1 MLVKTFEVM
10 LHVYCINNG
19 VTRDFP
25 SGVSLLEIYNE
36 MGLDMPYG
44 PIAARV
50 NNETEGLGL
59 RIYRHKDVEFIDMT
73 SDDGMRMYVRSLT
86 FIFMKAMNEMFP
98 GEVVRFENAI
108 SRGYYCR
115 ATFPVTE
122 EQVGMLRERM
132 QQIVESDIPFKR
144 VECHTQDAID
154 VFEKIGRV
162 DKVRLLDTYDRLY
175 TSYYELDGYVDSY
188 YNGLVPST
196 GYIRLFEIEKYAD
209 GVLLRIPSKERPTE
223 LEDKVPQEK
232 LQEIF
237 EERLQWH
244 QKMGVETIGDFNKGV
259 RMGFGIDLVNV
270 SEVLQERRLS
280 NIADTVLER
289 GARVVL
295 IAGPSSS
302 GKTTFSK
309 RLSVQLLACG
319 LRPYAISL
327 DDFFVNRTLTPRK
340 PDGDYDFESIY
351 SIDLPYFNDSLS
363 RILAGEEVELP
374 YYNFVKGEREY
385 RGNKLKLLPNMVL
398 VIEGTHALNPMLTQQ
413 IPDSEKFR
421 IYVSAL
427 TSIKLDYH
435 NYISTSDSRLLRR
448 MLRDSKYRGY
458 SAVETIQRWPSVR
471 KGEEEWIFPFQEN
484 ADVMFNSS
492 HFYELAVLK
501 SHVEPLLRAVPQ
513 NIKEYSEARR
523 LLRFL
528 EYIVPLPDNEL
539 PPTSVVREFLGGSS
553 FKY

>member
-1 MLVKTFEVM
+1 MLQI
-10 LHVYCINNG
+10 LCRNNG
-19 VTRDFP
+19 ETRNFP
-25 SGVSLLEIYNE
+25 KGVSLREIYDGFN
-36 MGLDMPYG
+36 LNMPYG
-44 PIAARV
+44 VIAARV
-50 NNETEGLGL
+50 NNVTEGLAL
-59 RIYRHKDVEFIDMT
+59 RLYRHKDVEFLDIT

-86 FIFMKAMNEMFP
+86 FIFMKAVNEIFP
-98 GEVVRFENAI
+98 GETVRFENAI
-108 SRGYYCR
+108 SKGYYCR
-115 ATFPVTE
+115 MDKPIDEETVTKI
-122 EQVGMLRERM
+122 RARM
-132 QQIVESDIPFKR
+132 KSIVDSDIPFKR
-144 VECHTQDAID
+144 IECHTAEAID
-154 VFEKIGRV
+154 MFARMGRV
-162 DKVRLLDTYDRLY
+162 DKVRLLETYDRLY
-175 TSYYELDGYVDSY
+175 TSYYELDGYIDSY

-196 GYIRLFEIEKYAD
+196 GYIKLFEVEKFAG
-209 GVLLRIPSKERPTE
+209 GVLLRVPDKQCPER

-232 LQEIF
+232 LQELF

-259 RMGFGIDLVNV
+259 RAGYGIDLVNV

-280 NIADTVLER
+280 QIADQVLAS

-319 LRPYAISL
+319 LKPYAISL
-327 DDFFVNRTLTPRK
+327 DDYFVNRTETPRK
-340 PDGDYDFESIY
+340 ADGDYDFESIY
-351 SIDLPYFNDSLS
+351 SIDLPYFNESLTK
-363 RILAGEEVELP
+363 ILAGEEVALP

-385 RGNKLKLLPNMVL
+385 KGNTLKLTPQMVL
-398 VIEGTHALNPMLTQQ
+398 VIEGTHALNPMLTEQVAGK
-413 IPDSEKFR
+413 DKLR

-458 SAVETIQRWPSVR
+458 SAVETIKRWPDVR
-471 KGEEEWIFPFQEN
+471 KGEEEWIFPYQEN
-484 ADVMFNSS
+484 ADIMFNSS
-492 HFYELAVLK
+492 LFYELAVFK
-501 SHVEPLLRAVPQ
+501 SQAEPMLRAVPE
-513 NIKEYSEARR
+513 NIKEYSEAQR
-523 LLRFL
+523 LLHFL
-528 EYIVPLPDNEL
+528 DYIVPLPSEEL

>member
-1 MLVKTFEVM
+1 MDKSM
-10 LHVYCINNG
+10 IHVYCLNNS
-19 VTRDFP
+19 TMRDVP
-25 SGVSLLEIYNE
+25 IGSSLRDVYDMLA
-36 MGLDMPYG
+36 LDMPYG

-50 NNETEGLGL
+50 NNETHSLAMRLYG
-59 RIYRHKDVEFIDMT
+59 HKDVEFIDIT

-86 FIFMKAMNEMFP
+86 FVFMKAMNEMFP
-98 GEVVRFENAI
+98 GEIVRFENAI
-108 SRGYYCR
+108 SKGYYCR
-115 ATFPVTE
+115 MNNPLSE
-122 EQVGMLRERM
+122 EQVAVVKEKM
-132 QQIVESDIPFKR
+132 QLIIKSDIPFKR

-154 VFEKIGRV
+154 VFGKVGRT
-162 DKVRLLDTYDRLY
+162 DKVKLLETYDRLY
-175 TSYYELDGYVDSY
+175 TSYYELDGYVDSFY
-188 YNGLVPST
+188 HGLVPST
-196 GYIRLFEIEKYAD
+196 GYINLFEIEKFAD
-209 GVLLRIPSKERPTE
+209 GVLLRVPSKECPTK
-223 LEDKVPQEK
+223 LEDKIPQEK
-232 LQEIF
+232 LQVLF
-237 EERLQWH
+237 EERHNWH
-244 QKMGVETIGDFNKGV
+244 QKMEVETIGDFNKAVRSGHGV
-259 RMGFGIDLVNV
+259 DLVNV

-280 NIADTVLER
+280 KIADQILAR
-289 GARVVL
+289 GSRVVL

-327 DDFFVNRTLTPRK
+327 DDFFVNRTCTPLK

-351 SIDLPYFNDSLS
+351 SIDLPYFNDTLT
-363 RILAGEEVELP
+363 RILSGEEVELP

-385 RGNKLKLLPNMVL
+385 KGNKLKLAPQTVL
-398 VIEGTHALNPMLTQQ
+398 VIEGTHALNPMLTSQVA
-413 IPDSEKFR
+413 DSDKFR

-435 NYISTSDSRLLRR
+435 NYISTSDNRLLRR
-448 MLRDSKYRGY
+448 MLRDAKYRGY

-471 KGEEEWIFPFQEN
+471 EGEEEWIFPYQEN

-492 HFYELAVLK
+492 LFYELAVIK
-501 SHVEPLLRAVPQ
+501 THAEPILRAVPQ

-523 LLRFL
+523 LLHFL
-528 EYIVPLPDNEL
+528 EYIVPLQDNEL

>member
-1 MLVKTFEVM
+1 MI
-10 LHVYCINNG
+10 HIYCLNNG
-19 VTRDFP
+19 VTKDFP
-25 SGVSLLEIYNE
+25 KGSTLSEIYDALE
-36 MGLDMPYG
+36 LDMPYG

-50 NNETEGLGL
+50 NNVTLGL
-59 RIYRHKDVEFIDMT
+59 ATTIYRNKDVEFIDIT

-86 FIFMKAMNEMFP
+86 FIFMKAMNEVFP
-98 GEVVRFENAI
+98 REIVRFENAI
-108 SRGYYCR
+108 SKGYYCR
-115 ATFPVTE
+115 MDREITE
-122 EQVGMLRERM
+122 EQVALVREKM
-132 QQIVESDIPFKR
+132 HLIVESNIPFKR
-144 VECHTQDAID
+144 VECHTEEAID
-154 VFEKIGRV
+154 LFREVGRT
-162 DKVRLLDTYDRLY
+162 DKVKLLETYDRLY
-175 TSYYELDGYVDSY
+175 TSYYELDGYIDSY
-188 YNGLVPST
+188 YHGLVPST
-196 GYIRLFEIEKYAD
+196 GYINLFEIEKFAD
-209 GVLLRIPSKERPTE
+209 GVLLRVPNKERPKE
-223 LEDKVPQEK
+223 LEDKIPQDK
-232 LQEIF
+232 LQDLF

-259 RMGFGIDLVNV
+259 RAGFGVDLVNV

-280 NIADTVLER
+280 TIADEIQAR
-289 GARVVL
+289 NARVVL

-319 LRPYAISL
+319 LHPYAISL
-327 DDFFVNRTLTPRK
+327 DDFFVNRTETPRK

-351 SIDLPYFNDSLS
+351 SIDLPYFNESLT

-374 YYNFVKGEREY
+374 YYNFVSGEREY
-385 RGNKLKLLPNMVL
+385 KGNKLKLTPQMVL
-398 VIEGTHALNPMLTQQ
+398 VIEGTHALNPLLTSQVA
-413 IPDSEKFR
+413 DSEKFR

-435 NYISTSDSRLLRR
+435 NYISTSDNRLLRR
-448 MLRDSKYRGY
+448 MLRDAKYRGY

-471 KGEEEWIFPFQEN
+471 EGEEEWIFPYQEN

-492 HFYELAVLK
+492 LFYELAVLK
-501 SHVEPLLRAVPQ
+501 THAEPILRAVPQ

-523 LLRFL
+523 LLHLL
-528 EYIVPLPDNEL
+528 EYVVPLQDNEL